1 MPEPKVTNPGTS
13 WVGDGRLLI
22 VAARLQSEVIR
33 WLHRYEFVDFDRCCA
48 GMTGWSVQL
57 TCKLPHL
64 ISMRDVGNTTTALLF
79 FYQTLGVIY
88 ARAGALLY
96 GCRRAAQYRWPVVY
110 LSAPTSRPNWHYKV
124 LTLYAGYI
132 AFNTLGDGLKRI
144 VMEVHEGTAGKGTW
158 RGDNMML
165 EPIRHAHV
173 LHGRGVFSKH
183 DLADGVYDTV
193 HLKHLDPRLLPEY
206 CLLVVVQSIRMP
218 STVLKELVA
227 APKLLDTSR

>member
-1 MPEPKVTNPGTS
+1 MKLVVFLNMDFVPGIYPFQGTCFKFRKVFNS
-13 WVGDGRLLI
+13 DIDIL
-22 VAARLQSEVIR
+22 
-33 WLHRYEFVDFDRCCA
+33 
-48 GMTGWSVQL
+48 
-57 TCKLPHL
+57 
-64 ISMRDVGNTTTALLF
+64 
-79 FYQTLGVIY
+79 
-88 ARAGALLY
+88 
-96 GCRRAAQYRWPVVY
+96 
-110 LSAPTSRPNWHYKV
+110 
-124 LTLYAGYI
+124 YI